1 MGRPVRAKMTRMDR
15 IRQSVLR
22 EERKREER
30 PAKDHHPALRRYSL
44 RRIRWDRPLP
54 HEKLTVFGV

>member
-1 MGRPVRAKMTRMDR
+1 MTRMDR